1 VRDETTGIFF
11 PPRREFRWQ
20 RPRGSV
26 PHPPRPLVT
35 RASTA
40 PGARTDRRD
49 DRAGDLH
56 GGKLRPVL
64 HGMLSLIRGRRAAER
79 SGTTMAN
86 ALRHVLAGP
95 GPFARARSF
104 GIDAAE
110 ARHARYARLAR
121 WRRAAP
127 ASAPALAS
135 LDGARGYH
143 RGRDAHAAPR
153 REIMSNALSVP
164 RDATEEEEDSDDAL
178 LRAEGGAAP
187 ILKRFNGDKMSLHQ
201 SPANGSTNARR
212 AAAQGTRARRPPLAE
227 FPRTRQKKNR
237 SPARLP
243 RFFMQG
249 RVRDLFFLSFP
260 RSRRPRPP
268 CPSPPPPPPPRRP
281 STSVILRSTHPAPT
295 RSRFRREHSR

>member
-1 VRDETTGIFF
+1 
-11 PPRREFRWQ
+11 
-20 RPRGSV
+20 
-26 PHPPRPLVT
+26 
-35 RASTA
+35 
-40 PGARTDRRD
+40 
-49 DRAGDLH
+49 
-56 GGKLRPVL
+56 
-64 HGMLSLIRGRRAAER
+64 MLSLIRGRRAAER

-212 AAAQGTRARRPPLAE
+212 AAAQGTRARRPPCAE
-227 FPRTRQKKNR
+227 FPRTRQKENR
-237 SPARLP
+237 GPARLP
-243 RFFMQG
+243 RFLHAGTRLRFVFFFVSPLA
-249 RVRDLFFLSFP
+249 RAPSSLTVPHPPHPHPPPTIHVRHP
-260 RSRRPRPP
+260 PIHTP
-268 CPSPPPPPPPRRP
+268 CPHKVSISTRAFAAARTPPRLPPPPPTPPPPLRRRV
-281 STSVILRSTHPAPT
+281 TSPVSST
-295 RSRFRREHSR
+295 RSRSSRLSRTRGGFSRS

>member
-1 VRDETTGIFF
+1 
-11 PPRREFRWQ
+11 
-20 RPRGSV
+20 
-26 PHPPRPLVT
+26 
-35 RASTA
+35 
-40 PGARTDRRD
+40 
-49 DRAGDLH
+49 
-56 GGKLRPVL
+56 
-64 HGMLSLIRGRRAAER
+64 MLSLIRGRRAAER

-212 AAAQGTRARRPPLAE
+212 AAAQGTRARRPPRAE

-237 SPARLP
+237 GPARLP
-243 RFFMQG
+243 RFFIWQG
-249 RVRDLFFLSFP
+249 GSEMCFFSLP
-260 RSRRPRPP
+260 LARSPSSLTVPQPPPSPADHPRPSSSDP
-268 CPSPPPPPPPRRP
+268 HTLPHKVSISTRAFAVARTPPRLPPPPPTPPPPLRRRV
-281 STSVILRSTHPAPT
+281 TSPVSST
-295 RSRFRREHSR
+295 RSRSSRLSRTRGGFSRS